1 MTVSGHHLAGLL
13 AATRDCSGGQLDIVA
28 ARVPWQGAI
37 TWSETAAGSTLAASG
52 SAIRGEY
59 GRWLA
64 AAKGTVANAA
74 EAAERLDA
82 ASTDSGDLVAAALG
96 GEQPHPSA
104 LRGTFVG
111 IALDRRNGELR
122 AMRSFGGGLSL
133 ARSSGHHGTA
143 IASEAS
149 QAALLA
155 TGRADDTDDDAL
167 RRYVSGR
174 PLTTETF
181 FVDTHWLLPG
191 CWMSAGPEP
200 TTVALLDVASKPLGL
215 GVDQA
220 RAEVAS
226 ALDTA
231 VRRSVIGARRLGSMA
246 TGGLDSSSLVGFA
259 ARHHPVAVAV
269 TSRVR
274 AAVDSAVET
283 SLAADAVRPV
293 VEAHHVVDLDPT
305 DLIDG
310 VADWIPLTGPPMMLS
325 VGLITSAYGRAAAE
339 GVDVVL
345 DGLGGDFVFDY
356 DPLHEAVAES
366 RWGEVPRALLR
377 RRRNGARVVGRAL
390 SGRILHDQRH
400 HVSLPQRFRWRIVH
414 NDAATR
420 NRIAARLGLRLELP
434 YLDHDLMATTA
445 GVPVELRLPHRQLQR
460 DVVSDVLPHPEC
472 AIKARYSDALERYL
486 SVPPGQVAGALR
498 RLFADRWRSAARV
511 GSAV

>member
-1 MTVSGHHLAGLL
+1 M
-13 AATRDCSGGQLDIVA
+13 VA
-28 ARVPWQGAI
+28 ARAPWQGAI
-37 TWSETAAGSTLAASG
+37 TWWETAAGSTLAASG
-52 SAIRGEY
+52 SATRGEY

-64 AAKGTVANAA
+64 AAKGTVTNAA
-74 EAAERLDA
+74 EAAERLGA
-82 ASTDSGDLVAAALG
+82 ASTGTGDLVAAALS
-96 GEQPHPSA
+96 GEPPHPSA
-104 LRGTFVG
+104 LRGAFVG

-122 AMRSFGGGLSL
+122 ALRSFGGGLSL
-133 ARSSGHHGTA
+133 ARSSGHRCTA
-143 IASEAS
+143 IATEAS
-149 QAALLA
+149 QALLLA
-155 TGRADDTDDDAL
+155 TGRANDVDDNAL
-167 RRYVSGR
+167 RRYVCGR
-174 PLTTETF
+174 SLTTETF
-181 FVDTHWLLPG
+181 FVGTHWLLPG
-191 CWMSAGPEP
+191 SWMSAGLEP
-200 TTVALLDVASKPLGL
+200 TIVALLDVSSSPLGL
-215 GVDQA
+215 DVDRA
-220 RAEVAS
+220 RAAVTS

-231 VRRSVIGARRLGSMA
+231 VLQSVAGAGRLGSMA

-274 AAVDSAVET
+274 AAGDSAVET
-283 SLAADAVRPV
+283 SLAADAVRSV
-293 VEAHHVVDLDPT
+293 VKAHHIVDLEPN

-377 RRRNGARVVGRAL
+377 RRRNGARVAGRAL

-400 HVSLPQRFRWRIVH
+400 HVSLPERFRWRIVH

-434 YLDHDLMATTA
+434 YLDHDLMATAA
-445 GVPVELRLPHRQLQR
+445 GVPIELRSPRRQLQR
-460 DVVSDVLPHPEC
+460 DVVSKVLPHPEQ

-486 SVPPGQVAGALR
+486 NVPPGQVAGALR

-511 GSAV
+511 GSAA